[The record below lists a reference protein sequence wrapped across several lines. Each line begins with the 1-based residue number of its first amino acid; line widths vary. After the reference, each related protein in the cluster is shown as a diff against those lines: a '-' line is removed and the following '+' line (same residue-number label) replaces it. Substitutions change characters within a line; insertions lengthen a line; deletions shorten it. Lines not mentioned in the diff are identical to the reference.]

1 MSVEWPLVLFS
12 LLAGCGGC
20 TFAYLALSDLLTSNK
35 KGQFQIALVAL
46 IVAVV
51 GGFCSVAHL
60 ASPQNVMAAVWNIG
74 SFSGISIELILIGIT
89 CVLMVV
95 YMVLLKRGAA
105 ESALKAV
112 ATVGGVFGL
121 LLAFFTGH
129 GYVIES
135 QATWNTELLPFAYLG
150 TSLALG
156 AFLYAV
162 CAVVCK
168 VDEADLRKMAIPVGV
183 GAVLGAVSILG
194 YVLAVGFEAAA
205 TEPVLLWGG
214 LIACGIVITAICGV
228 VVMAR
233 KQNMDSLAVP
243 CVGLAATAVGAVS
256 LRAFMWVV
264 GSGFLGLFEV
274 AMNSRVIGL

>member
-35 KGQFQIALVAL
+35 KGQFQIALVAF
-46 IVAVV
+46 IVTVV
-51 GGFCSVAHL
+51 GGFCSVLHL
-60 ASPQNVMAAVWNIG
+60 ASPQNVMAAVWNLG
-74 SFSGISIELILIGIT
+74 SLSGISVELILIGIT
-89 CVLMVV
+89 CVLMIA
-95 YMVLLKRGAA
+95 YMVMVKRGVA
-105 ESALKAV
+105 ESPLKIV
-112 ATVGGVFGL
+112 AAIGGVFGL

-135 QATWNTELLPFAYLG
+135 QATWNTELLPLAYLG
-150 TSLALG
+150 TSLAFG

-162 CAVVCK
+162 CAVLCK
-168 VDEADLRKMAIPVGV
+168 VDDADVRKMAVPVGV
-183 GAVLGAVSILG
+183 GAVLGALSVLG
-194 YVLAVGFEAAA
+194 YVLTVGFGAAA
-205 TEPVLLWGG
+205 AEPVLLWGG
-214 LIACGIVITAICGV
+214 LVVCGIAVTAICGV

-233 KQNMDSLAVP
+233 NQNMDNLAVP

-256 LRAFMWVV
+256 LRAFMWIV